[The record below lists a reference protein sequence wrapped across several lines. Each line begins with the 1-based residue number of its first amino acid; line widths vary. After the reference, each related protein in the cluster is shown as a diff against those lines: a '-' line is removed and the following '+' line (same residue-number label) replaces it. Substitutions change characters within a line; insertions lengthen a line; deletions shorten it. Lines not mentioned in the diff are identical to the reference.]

1 MQVSKNSPVLSAS
14 RGARLIDLVKQN
26 KINISPQLTLK
37 TQRRFSLNEPS
48 FKDAPKPRLAI
59 PNEEKDYL
67 KFSNQLKFD
76 PNASPSSSILSKRK
90 GDAETPD
97 QSPFGSSSKVCLDA
111 VALTVNDLLNLSS
124 CSVSASDSETQYH
137 QLRNISSHQKKSAR
151 NRAA

>member
-1 MQVSKNSPVLSAS
+1 MQVSKNSPVFSAS

-26 KINISPQLTLK
+26 KINISPQLRQK
-37 TQRRFSLNEPS
+37 TQRRFSLNEPF

-59 PNEEKDYL
+59 PNEEDYL

-97 QSPFGSSSKVCLDA
+97 QSPFGSSSKVCLYV
-111 VALTVNDLLNLSS
+111 VALTVNDLINLSS
-124 CSVSASDSETQYH
+124 CSVSASDSEIQYPR
-137 QLRNISSHQKKSAR
+137 LRSISSHQKKSAR